1 MATTTTMD
9 ARSRALRTAA
19 QGLAL
24 DVAAALTAVLATSL
38 TGVTWTRAWWAALGL
53 LLVKTAAQSA
63 VSYAHRVLVPP
74 PR

>member
-1 MATTTTMD
+1 MLTATMD
-9 ARSRALRTAA
+9 AKSRALRTAA

-24 DVAAALTAVLATSL
+24 DVATALAAVLAAAL

-53 LLVKTAAQSA
+53 LLAKTAVQSA
-63 VSYAHRVLVPP
+63 VSYLHRKLIPP